1 MSGLSLALPILKPL
15 RGLSHLS
22 LLCVVG
28 MGCLLFSTKKATQ
41 LHAVQISKVLTI
53 QSSLR
58 SPARQ
63 AFDSLFSRRPVEA
76 RNPAR
81 FVLLQTHLDSGD
93 ELSIAGHRLFLEPL
107 RISRADF
114 EESKSE
120 QTAQSDSVELT
131 RPLPEQA
138 QLAKVLRE
146 KTEEESA
153 VQLQKDRG
161 QRETELMNGLT
172 ESQRLLVA
180 RAQMQNPNFL
190 EEATLKSTEE
200 ILQEKAESLAAQIG
214 PAMGATAAVVS
225 AGDGV
230 DHRRPFQQASHQQ
243 EKSAAHQASYQVQ
256 GEINIPAGAGVAMLN
271 GFSLE
276 VYWLNEGVVQAT
288 GTVDH
293 DYKYGITITEL
304 SGYVVARLYDHGGKV
319 VASAQ
324 KRLSPIDSSKKLQTA
339 HLELRNR
346 NQVEVAYRGL
356 KKKQPIYLLNGA
368 TGDEHETSE
377 NNQMLEGIREDSI
390 VGIRGASSGYYPM
403 LGISRAG
410 QKKELGFFTTKT
422 VETLLEIINQE
433 TLASTR
439 PQNNSI
445 VWGKLTLEGKPVEGV
460 RVELEGFPDEK
471 ALYFN
476 NAFEAFYFPNRELQ
490 ASSQN
495 GLFAFAHLPRGV
507 YAVKAYRGETF
518 FGHGVVEVDDRTLSS
533 LDIQGTRLRY
543 HAHVK
548 AFDAF
553 AGNALAAHV
562 ELQSLEKG
570 LRVDGYARPALPA
583 NSQFAFFQAT
593 FESSEYLPTQ
603 GSYSNDN
610 EAILIPGIQTEWV
623 RQVQQSQRVSYVPE
637 TGIIVVFTPTK
648 IQAVSLPHNE
658 TGRAQYTQIVY
669 FDAQGVPSRESSAG
683 GGFLIFNVE
692 SGSQTVVVEETSGML
707 NSVYLPITP
716 GWASAAKLNF

>member
-1 MSGLSLALPILKPL
+1 MAGLAVVLPILRPL
-15 RGLSHLS
+15 RGLLQPV
-22 LLCVVG
+22 LLFALAIG
-28 MGCLLFSTKKATQ
+28 SLLFSTKKSTQ
-41 LHAVQISKVLTI
+41 LHVVQISKALTI

-58 SPARQ
+58 SPAKQ
-63 AFDSLFSRRPVEA
+63 AFDSLFSKRTVEA
-76 RNPAR
+76 RSPVR
-81 FVLLQTHLDSGD
+81 FVLLQTHLDSGN
-93 ELSIAGHRLFLEPL
+93 ELAIAGHRLFLEPL
-107 RISRADF
+107 RISRAEFEKPKIEFTAAIDPSEQSWPQQSQALLANVIQEKTA
-114 EESKSE
+114 EESS
-120 QTAQSDSVELT
+120 L
-131 RPLPEQA
+131 
-138 QLAKVLRE
+138 
-146 KTEEESA
+146 
-153 VQLQKDRG
+153 QLQQDRG

-172 ESQRLLVA
+172 ESQRRLVA
-180 RAQMQNPNFL
+180 RAQLQNPNFL

-200 ILQEKAESLAAQIG
+200 ILDEKAKDLAAQIG
-214 PAMGATAAVVS
+214 PAAGSAAAVVQ
-225 AGDGV
+225 AADGE
-230 DHRRPFQQASHQQ
+230 DHRRPSHQANHVQ
-243 EKSAAHQASYQVQ
+243 EKSRAQQTGYHVE

-288 GTVDH
+288 GIVDH
-293 DYKYGITITEL
+293 DYKYSIAIGEL
-304 SGYVVARLYDHGGKV
+304 AGYVVARLFDQSGKV
-319 VASAQ
+319 VASGQ
-324 KRLSPIDSSKKLQTA
+324 KRLSPLDSGKKLQTA

-346 NQVEVAYRGL
+346 NQVEVAYRGI

-368 TGDEHETSE
+368 TGDEHETNEST
-377 NNQMLEGIREDSI
+377 QLLEGIREDSI
-390 VGIRGASSGYYPM
+390 IGVRGASSGYYPM

-553 AGNALAAHV
+553 AGNALSAHV

-593 FESSEYLPTQ
+593 FENPDYLPTQ

-610 EAILIPGIQTEWV
+610 EAIFIPGIQTEWV
-623 RQVQQSQRVSYVPE
+623 RQVQQTQRVSFVPD
-637 TGIIVVFTPTK
+637 TGLIVVFTPTK
-648 IQAVSLPHNE
+648 IQSVSLPHNE
-658 TGRAQYTQIVY
+658 TGRAQYSQIVY
-669 FDAQGVPSRESSAG
+669 FDAQGAPARESSAG

-707 NSVYLPITP
+707 NSVYLPITS
-716 GWASAAKLNF
+716 GWVSAAKLNF